1 MDELSKRLK
10 IAEERLA
17 RARRMEELGYL
28 AGGIAHD
35 FNNLLT
41 GILGYASLLR
51 TFLPEGGKGFEA
63 AGAIEQSARR
73 AAELTRRMLEYSQRE
88 SPPIQPVGI
97 HRLIEEAA
105 GILSATLPGNV
116 EIRTDLR
123 APADT
128 VMGDP
133 EILERALLHLGANA
147 GDAMPGGG
155 RLTLATGPFA
165 SDGTT
170 AFDNVPVPAGDYIS
184 LRVSDTGCGIPESIR
199 NRVFAPFFTTK
210 PEGRGTGLGL
220 ALVSRCARKHG
231 GFLRLESREGEGT
244 TFEILLPIR
253 PSTA

>member
-51 TFLPEGGKGFEA
+51 TFLPEGGNGYEA

-73 AAELTRRMLEYSQRE
+73 AAELTRRMLEYSRRE
-88 SPPIQPVGI
+88 SPPLRPVGI

-155 RLTLATGPFA
+155 RLTLATGSFA

-170 AFDNVPVPAGDYIS
+170 SFADVPVPEGDYIS
-184 LRVSDTGCGIPESIR
+184 LRVSDTGCGIPESLR

-220 ALVSRCARKHG
+220 ALVSRCVRQHG

-244 TFEILLPIR
+244 TFEILLPVR
-253 PSTA
+253 PSTT